1 LIGFAPSTPPEPDVR
16 LQRYAAALALYRA
29 GDFAAALKDFQ
40 SIDDDSAAAAM
51 AGACQELIEE
61 PPENW
66 DGIHTMT
73 EK

>member
-1 LIGFAPSTPPEPDVR
+1 MR

-40 SIDDDSAAAAM
+40 SIDDDSAAAM